1 MTGGEIISLQHDGVR
16 IRLGARWQAENAAR
30 ALTEAC
36 SAALGYMQ
44 TVAVKTLVTGEEG
57 GNRQTKPQRIPAPVP
72 QVEQPLLTRGSNPRD
87 GDGQAALELAIA
99 AMAGSSTPAACVDQH
114 LAGAD
119 QLDLDGR
126 RRRAVYSYDARPEP
140 DQRVWRVRVQG
151 GHHDEWR
158 GRGQEWLEKVTKEY
172 TIAADGSVKGNPLA
186 PHVPLAAR
194 FWWECQ
200 KLCKDTT
207 ANSKECGFI
216 FAKLLRIEA
225 EYPVTHFVASDGSK
239 GPTGPDQQMR
249 IGRACIV
256 LDKENVKMT
265 EIGGELDIQYDG
277 FERHS
282 YEAELAAFHDHL
294 AATADTVT
302 VFVTDCLS
310 GAQAGQAY
318 EARTDA
324 AMRACYRGKE
334 LDNLDRLEQRHRAV
348 IYVHVRA
355 LPQGHHPQRGR
366 RRHRGQDAG
375 GWCQGL
381 LAP

>member
-57 GNRQTKPQRIPAPVP
+57 GNRRAKPQRIPAPVP

-194 FWWECQ
+194 FW
-200 KLCKDTT
+200 
-207 ANSKECGFI
+207 
-216 FAKLLRIEA
+216 
-225 EYPVTHFVASDGSK
+225 
-239 GPTGPDQQMR
+239 
-249 IGRACIV
+249 
-256 LDKENVKMT
+256 
-265 EIGGELDIQYDG
+265 
-277 FERHS
+277 
-282 YEAELAAFHDHL
+282 
-294 AATADTVT
+294 
-302 VFVTDCLS
+302 
-310 GAQAGQAY
+310 
-318 EARTDA
+318 
-324 AMRACYRGKE
+324 
-334 LDNLDRLEQRHRAV
+334 
-348 IYVHVRA
+348 
-355 LPQGHHPQRGR
+355 
-366 RRHRGQDAG
+366 
-375 GWCQGL
+375 
-381 LAP
+381 